1 VVSPCDR
8 LGRVLR
14 RLSVGACL
22 FSGMLGSGEFLPEPR
37 YLRPHRHPCRA
48 VCADVSGTDLDSVLK
63 CTREWP
69 VLPELFLTTA
79 FSHHACK
86 RFLTDQSSL
95 RPSPTVLRQNI
106 TLQLPLRR

>member
-1 VVSPCDR
+1 MALANKMARIAWALMRDPVSCA
-8 LGRVLR
+8 LMSG
-14 RLSVGACL
+14 LSCGACRWP
-22 FSGMLGSGEFLPEPR
+22 SW
-37 YLRPHRHPCRA
+37 